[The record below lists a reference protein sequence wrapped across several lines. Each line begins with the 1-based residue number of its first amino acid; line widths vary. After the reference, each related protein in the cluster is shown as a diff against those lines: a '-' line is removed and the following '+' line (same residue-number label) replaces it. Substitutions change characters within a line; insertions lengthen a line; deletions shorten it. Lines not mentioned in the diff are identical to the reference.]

1 MKEYIFEIKGPEI
14 MKVNEEWI
22 LTEIVRLARESNGN
36 RMRELDGS
44 IIFEE
49 PMVGFCPG
57 DDPFFDELKGIIGE
71 FHLTPYELMERCCVA
86 EGIPVPDRSEV
97 GVISYVLPIAGPTR
111 YENAMMS
118 DFPSERW
125 SHTRLFGEMF
135 NRSLQANI
143 VSALRDE
150 GMVAFAPELEEHFTI
165 IQDEKVG
172 WASTWS
178 QRHVAFACGLGTF
191 GISDGLITAKG
202 KAHRLGSV
210 VVNMPFSP
218 PERPD
223 DIHAGCI
230 YFQTGECMAC
240 AKRCPVGAITENGHD
255 KSRCSEFV
263 FGGTTE
269 GIRERY
275 GIDIYACGLCQTGVP
290 CEHCDPVKRGSV
302 DE

>member
-1 MKEYIFEIKGPEI
+1 

-22 LTEIVRLARESNGN
+22 LNEIVRLARESDGN
-36 RMRELDGS
+36 RMLELDGS

-49 PMVGFCPG
+49 PLVGFCPG
-57 DDPFFDELKGIIGE
+57 DDPFFEELKTIIGE
-71 FHLTPYELMERCCVA
+71 FHLTPIEIMERCCAA
-86 EGIPVPDRSEV
+86 EGIPIPDRSEV

-111 YENAMMS
+111 YENAMMR

-135 NRSLQANI
+135 NRSLQENV
-143 VSALRDE
+143 VSSLRE
-150 GMVAFAPELEEHFTI
+150 NGMTAFAPELEEHFSI
-165 IQDEKVG
+165 IQDEDVG

-210 VVNMPFSP
+210 VVNMSFLP

-223 DIHAGCI
+223 DIHAGCLF
-230 YFQTGECMAC
+230 FQNGGCMAC

-255 KSRCSEFV
+255 KQKCSDFV
-263 FGGTTE
+263 CCETPK

-275 GIDIYACGLCQTGVP
+275 GIEEYAYGLCQTGVP
-290 CEHCDPVKRGSV
+290 CEHCDPVKREAV